1 MEATMNIIQNLAFQ
15 WNHTVVCIGKFDG
28 IHRGHRLLFE
38 EEQKKERP
46 VVMFTFSAG
55 EGLVL
60 YSPHEKRQLAEKLGI
75 DDLVE
80 IPFND
85 TFRQQTPEDF
95 ASQIL
100 RDRCGADKVMVGAD
114 FRFGKGRSG
123 DASLLQELGRQY
135 DFDVVVY
142 EKLILDREI
151 VSSTRI
157 RHLIGEGRMG
167 EANRLLGTPYFVTGV
182 VKKGNQLGRK
192 IQTPTANLYP
202 DDHKVL
208 PPFGVYAVL
217 TDVEGQLFQGVS
229 NLGVK
234 PTISGVNPVGLEV
247 WLFDYDGDLYGKE
260 LTVYLIEYM
269 RPEQKF
275 ESITELQAQI
285 QEDTVQAQKILSQQD
300 SESLRRSVFH

>member
-1 MEATMNIIQNLAFQ
+1 MKVIENLEFQ

-38 EEQKKERP
+38 DTQEKKKP

-55 EGLVL
+55 ESSVI
-60 YSPHEKRQLAEKLGI
+60 YAPREKRRLAERLGI

-80 IPFND
+80 VPLDD

-95 ASQIL
+95 AAYIL
-100 RDRCGADKVMVGAD
+100 RDKCGADTVIVGSD
-114 FRFGKGRSG
+114 FRFGKDRSG
-123 DASLLQELGRQY
+123 DAAVLERLGKQY
-135 DFDVVVY
+135 GFDVVVY
-142 EKLILDREI
+142 EKLILDGEV

-157 RHLIGEGRMG
+157 RNLIREGRMT
-167 EANRLLGTPYFVTGV
+167 EANRLLGTPYFITGV
-182 VKKGNQLGRK
+182 VEKGNQLGRK
-192 IQTPTANLYP
+192 METPTANIYP

-217 TDVEGQLFQGVS
+217 ADVEGQLFSGVS

-234 PTISGVNPVGLEV
+234 PTIPGENPVGLEV
-247 WLFDYDGDLYGKE
+247 WLFDYEGNLYGKE
-260 LTVYLIEYM
+260 LTVYLIDFM
-269 RPEQKF
+269 RPERKF
-275 ESITELQAQI
+275 HSVMELQTQI
-285 QEDTVQAQKILSQQD
+285 QKDTVQAHKILSQQD